1 MRRIS
6 AYPIAAGLILCLTAG
21 SLAALPTH
29 SSYRY
34 AGKVFEYSI
43 TPTGENYTFE
53 FEENPGTVDDRLKII
68 GHIFQ
73 TVYDDSSIPAKHHY
87 FFMKEGAKCFV
98 YEASLYTY
106 HACILPNEYSPGN
119 RDRFWGFVTRI
130 PNGWW
135 LVSRNLIP
143 ALLVLGASLYY
154 LFRK

>member
-1 MRRIS
+1 MIKIS
-6 AYPIAAGLILCLTAG
+6 AYQIASGLLLYFLAGCVGAV
-21 SLAALPTH
+21 PTQ

-53 FEENPGTVDDRLKII
+53 FKENPGTVDDRLKVI
-68 GHIFQ
+68 GHVFDTI
-73 TVYDDSSIPAKHHY
+73 YGDSSIPAKHHY

-98 YEASLYTY
+98 YEASLHTY
-106 HACILPNEYSPGN
+106 HACILPNEYSPAN

-135 LVSRNLIP
+135 LVTRNVIP

-154 LFRK
+154 LFKK